1 MENQP
6 QVVKTANWLSAK
18 KVEELRKLYQ
28 MKPEDAIKEFAT
40 PVEQPRVENTII
52 EKKE

>member
-1 MENQP
+1 MENEP
-6 QVVKTANWLSAK
+6 QIVKTTHWWSAK
-18 KVEELRKLYQ
+18 KVEELKKLYQ
-28 MKPEDAIKEFAT
+28 MKPEEAIKEFAT

>member
-1 MENQP
+1 MESEP
-6 QVVKTANWLSAK
+6 KVVKTNHWLSAK
-18 KVEELRKLYQ
+18 KVEELKKLYQ
-28 MKPEDAIKEFAT
+28 MKPEDAIKEFEA